1 MISQIS
7 ESPKYV
13 FISLEIIYN
22 LTIDEDP
29 DEISQKAQCELL

>member
-7 ESPKYV
+7 EFPKYV
-13 FISLEIIYN
+13 FISLEIYN